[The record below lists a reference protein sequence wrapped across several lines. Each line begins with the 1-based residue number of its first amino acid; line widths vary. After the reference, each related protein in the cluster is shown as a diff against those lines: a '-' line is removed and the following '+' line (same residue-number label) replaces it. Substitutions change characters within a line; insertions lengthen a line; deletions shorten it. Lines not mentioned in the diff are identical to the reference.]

1 MSIAVAETRPAML
14 EGILPDDRAWRGPS
28 LPRGRYV
35 MPLPP
40 SCLAE
45 IDAIVAE
52 QRRAPVPTLLL
63 QPEHFELAACRHWM
77 GGVRDRLDH
86 GPGLVVLD
94 RLPLDQMSQEEAIQ
108 VYWVLAGLIEP
119 PVAQEW
125 KGTVIFD
132 VRDERQPFTAD
143 TRGTLTPV
151 GLEMHNDSSMGEAP
165 PNYLGLLCFNTAKSG
180 GMSIASSAL
189 AAHNHFRATR
199 PDLLARLYEP
209 FYRDHQTY
217 QAADAAATNFRP
229 VFSIDPEFRVRF
241 NARHIFR
248 GYEKTGRVLDKVGVE
263 AVEATDAFLSD
274 PENRLDFWLEPGQIQ
289 LLNNRVI
296 VHGRTPFEDW
306 PEPERRR
313 HLVRLWLRAGDR
325 RQFRG

>member
-1 MSIAVAETRPAML
+1 MAVAVAETRPAML
-14 EGILPDDRAWRGPS
+14 EGIVPEDRAWRGPTLRRERFV
-28 LPRGRYV
+28 LPI
-35 MPLPP
+35 PP
-40 SCLAE
+40 DCLAE
-45 IDAIVAE
+45 LERIVAE
-52 QRRAPVPTLLL
+52 QRAAPVPTFLL
-63 QPEHFELAACRHWM
+63 QPEHFGLAACRRWM
-77 GGVRDRLDH
+77 ATVRDRLDN

-94 RLPLDQMSQEEAIQ
+94 RLPLERMSEEEAVQ
-108 VYWVLAGLIEP
+108 VYWVLASLIEP

-132 VRDERQPFTAD
+132 VRDERKSFTAD

-165 PNYLGLLCFNTAKSG
+165 PNYLGLLCIQTAKSG
-180 GMSIASSAL
+180 GMSIVSSTL
-189 AAHNHFRATR
+189 AAHNHFAETR

-209 FYRDHQTY
+209 FYRDHQSY

-229 VFSIDPEFRVRF
+229 VFALNPEFRTRF

-248 GYEKTGRVLDKVGVE
+248 GYEKTGRTLDRLGVE
-263 AVEATDAFLSD
+263 AVQAMDAFLAD
-274 PENRLDFWLEPGQIQ
+274 PANRLDFWIERGQIQ
-289 LLNNRVI
+289 LLNNRVT
-296 VHGRTPFEDW
+296 VHGRTPFEDH

>member
-1 MSIAVAETRPAML
+1 MSVAVAEKPPAML
-14 EGILPDDRAWRGPS
+14 AGIVPEDRAWLGPS
-28 LPRGRYV
+28 LPRERYV
-35 MPLPP
+35 MPIPAD
-40 SCLAE
+40 CLDE
-45 IDAIVAE
+45 IQGMLAE

-63 QPEHFELAACRHWM
+63 QPEHFELAACRRWM
-77 GGVRDRLDH
+77 ADVRDRLDN

-94 RLPLDQMSQEEAIQ
+94 RLPLETMSQEEAVQ
-108 VYWVLAGLIEP
+108 VYWVLGSLIEP

-165 PNYLGLLCFNTAKSG
+165 PNYLGLLCFNTAKKG

-189 AAHNHFRATR
+189 AAHNHFCRTR
-199 PDLLARLYEP
+199 PDLLERLYGT
-209 FYRDHQTY
+209 FYRDHQSY

-229 VFSIDPEFRVRF
+229 VFSIEPEFRVRF

-248 GYEKTGRVLDKVGVE
+248 GYEKTGRTLDRLGAE
-263 AVEATDAFLSD
+263 AVEAMDAFLSD
-274 PENRLDFWLEPGQIQ
+274 AGNRLDFWLEPGQIQ

-296 VHGRTPFEDW
+296 VHGRTPFEDHA
-306 PEPERRR
+306 EPERRR

-325 RQFRG
+325 RHFRG